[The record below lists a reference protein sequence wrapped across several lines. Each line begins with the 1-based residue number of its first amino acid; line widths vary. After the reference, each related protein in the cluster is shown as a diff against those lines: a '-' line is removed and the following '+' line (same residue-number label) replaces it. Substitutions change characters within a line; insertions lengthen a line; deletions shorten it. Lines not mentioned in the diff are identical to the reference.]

1 MSTTQ
6 ATLEKVSTDRNTT
19 ANTDR
24 QPTRSEITQ
33 AVPLPSI
40 DVIDDWDEWKELA
53 GLVTGG
59 VLCAIENTHTG
70 TQTMADDTDSEETDD
85 HLAIEDVQTDRYGVP
100 TAAHDALARAH
111 GNWIAI
117 CDHSDRLFDS
127 ILVTRTLGYP
137 EELPED
143 PLGVYR
149 DVQTRRLIEVGRNET
164 RGWFVS
170 RDYET
175 GETNVFEPGEV
186 VPAIES
192 RRLVPVSKDDDGQ
205 LHDLRPKAC
214 KAVLGV

>member
-1 MSTTQ
+1 MGSRRRPTT
-6 ATLEKVSTDRNTT
+6 R
-19 ANTDR
+19 
-24 QPTRSEITQ
+24 
-33 AVPLPSI
+33 
-40 DVIDDWDEWKELA
+40 
-53 GLVTGG
+53 
-59 VLCAIENTHTG
+59 
-70 TQTMADDTDSEETDD
+70 
-85 HLAIEDVQTDRYGVP
+85 
-100 TAAHDALARAH
+100 
-111 GNWIAI
+111 
-117 CDHSDRLFDS
+117 FDS